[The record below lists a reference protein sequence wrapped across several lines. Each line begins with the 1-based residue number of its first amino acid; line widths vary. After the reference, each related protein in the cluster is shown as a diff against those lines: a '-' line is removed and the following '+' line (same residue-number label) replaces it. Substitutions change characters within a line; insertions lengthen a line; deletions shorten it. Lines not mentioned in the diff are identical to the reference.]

1 MSSSRLD
8 RAVQAWKRLWKSN
21 AIQDDHP
28 QSDQQILQSDNGKNN
43 KTRNNKKSRNT
54 RNNKKSRN
62 PIKSKK
68 SRNPINN
75 KKASG
80 TKSQKKYN
88 QKRNKNS
95 KSNNT
100 DFLRYQQQDLHN
112 HNLTKEDVEVF
123 GDMLILPKPKHTF
136 QIVSQNIHNLPESPL
151 TSKSRQ
157 CIDFIRSSQA
167 DVFAM
172 QEVGL
177 CHCKLKPENHWHER
191 IYGRLE
197 SSICLGSTLT
207 IKSCNLSS

>member
-28 QSDQQILQSDNGKNN
+28 QSDQQTSQSDNRNNN

-123 GDMLILPKPKHTF
+123 GDTLILPKPEHTF
-136 QIVSQNIHNLPESPL
+136 WIISQNIHNLPELPL
-151 TSKSRQ
+151 TLKPRQ
-157 CIDFIRSSQA
+157 CINLFLEIASGHFCNARSGPMSLQ
-167 DVFAM
+167 VTT
-172 QEVGL
+172 
-177 CHCKLKPENHWHER
+177 R
-191 IYGRLE
+191 E
-197 SSICLGSTLT
+197 SLAQTNIWATWINIICLLV
-207 IKSCNLSS
+207 